1 MDHSNSDGWLG
12 FPNAQESLFI
22 MVLSTTLSNYFH
34 FNFLAERKSYAQL
47 ANLFG
52 ELI

>member
-22 MVLSTTLSNYFH
+22 MQLFTTLLNPTFTSTCQ
-34 FNFLAERKSYAQL
+34 LSYK
-47 ANLFG
+47 N
-52 ELI
+52 